1 MVINLARSLMF
12 ELLRFVLTVIFS
24 VVALLTF
31 PLSSMRR
38 YQIITLWSHCI
49 TFLAKYICGIKY
61 RVEGLE
67 NIPDNPC
74 VILSKHQSAWETFAF
89 QTIFPPQVWVLKKSL
104 LYVPFFGWGLAMM
117 NPIAIDRSSGPRA
130 LKQMRTQGINRIKNG
145 WYIIVFPE
153 GTRIAPGKRGS
164 YQIGGA
170 WLSAQLQSD
179 IVPVAHNAGEYW
191 PKNALLKKPG
201 TITVTVGKPIKTA
214 HQSPADL
221 TKQVED
227 WIETTIS
234 HSYP

>member
-117 NPIAIDRSSGPRA
+117 NPIAIDRSSAA
-130 LKQMRTQGINRIKNG
+130 L
-145 WYIIVFPE
+145 E
-153 GTRIAPGKRGS
+153 
-164 YQIGGA
+164 
-170 WLSAQLQSD
+170 
-179 IVPVAHNAGEYW
+179 H
-191 PKNALLKKPG
+191 
-201 TITVTVGKPIKTA
+201 
-214 HQSPADL
+214 
-221 TKQVED
+221 
-227 WIETTIS
+227 
-234 HSYP
+234 